1 MQLHAG
7 ELRVEPKRNRKEPLF
22 GSVVSQIVTHEQPI
36 VRHAEGGFKK
46 EFALDMEALQV
57 GRGGW
62 METNHKPV
70 LFSTQEYEA

>member
-1 MQLHAG
+1 VQLHAG
-7 ELRVEPKRNRKEPLF
+7 ELRVEPKS
-22 GSVVSQIVTHEQPI
+22 GSVLSQMLTHEQPI
-36 VRHAEGGFKK
+36 VRHAEGGSKK